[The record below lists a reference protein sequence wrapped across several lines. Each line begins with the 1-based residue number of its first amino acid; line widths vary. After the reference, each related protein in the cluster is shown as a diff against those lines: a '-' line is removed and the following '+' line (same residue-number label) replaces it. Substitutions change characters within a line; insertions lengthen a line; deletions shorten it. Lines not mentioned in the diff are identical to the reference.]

1 MLQWLS
7 EVAQFSRTLL
17 PLSLSLELHRTKVT
31 QSRVQ
36 PDGIVLSVNVLTNLN
51 TDIVHTQKGPAF
63 DEFRF
68 ES

>member
-1 MLQWLS
+1 M
-7 EVAQFSRTLL
+7 ARFNRTLL

-36 PDGIVLSVNVLTNLN
+36 PDGIVLSVNVFLN
-51 TDIVHTQKGPAF
+51 FNTGIVRTQKGPAF

-68 ES
+68 EP

>member
-7 EVAQFSRTLL
+7 EVARFSRTLL